1 VTRRELLQ
9 RLSLALGGAIS
20 APILGAALAGCQ
32 RRTPEAAVAAPWV
45 PRTLSAE
52 QDELVTALAEAI
64 LPATDTPGAAEAGV
78 NKFIDLLLSDW
89 MSSEEAARF
98 LDGLTQLDGSC
109 RARFG
114 ARFPE
119 LETEQQLALLRPLDE
134 AGVAARRASEEPLP
148 FFATL
153 KEMTLVGYYTSEI
166 GMTQELRT
174 KVYFTS
180 YEGCLPLDP
189 DGRAWA

>member
-1 VTRRELLQ
+1 MAEPW
-9 RLSLALGGAIS
+9 
-20 APILGAALAGCQ
+20 APQ
-32 RRTPEAAVAAPWV
+32 
-45 PRTLSAE
+45 TLSSG
-52 QDELVTALAEAI
+52 QNELVTALAEAI
-64 LPATDTPGAAEAGV
+64 LPATDTPGATQAGV
-78 NKFIDLLLSDW
+78 HEFIDLLLTEW
-89 MSSEEAARF
+89 MSTEETARF

-109 RARFG
+109 RERFG
-114 ARFPE
+114 IPFPE
-119 LETEQQLALLRPLDE
+119 LDTARQLELLRPLDE
-134 AGVAARRASEEPLP
+134 AGVAARRAGEDPLP

-174 KVYFTS
+174 QFYFTS